1 MKRPEQALQR
11 NVVKMLDTILP
22 QPSHFHHV
30 PNGGGRSKIE
40 AAILKGQ
47 GVKRGVPDLM
57 IFAPGAVVA
66 IEMKSEGG
74 RTSPD
79 QKAVME
85 KLRQCGVHT
94 AVCRSVDDVLE
105 TLAEAGIEVRAT

>member
-11 NVVKMLDTILP
+11 NVIKMLDAILP

-47 GVKRGVPDLM
+47 GVKPGVPDVFV
-57 IFAPGAVVA
+57 FAPGVVVA
-66 IEMKSEGG
+66 IEMKIEGG
-74 RTSPD
+74 RISPY

-94 AVCRSVDDVLE
+94 AVCYSVDDVLE
-105 TLAEAGIEVRAT
+105 TLAEAGIQVKGV